1 MINGRKNKRKNQ
13 ENIDMGDTQ
22 ISRCVGFVAVESKK
36 VVKRCCN
43 MRLGLFYFIV
53 WLQSH
58 PLSPIQPRERERE
71 RENRERFCLCFSFV
85 WSKDM
90 KRSCLKLRVFWR
102 SLPFNKCPFSSHCNF
117 TISTVNNLHRSIK
130 STSLLVFD

>member
-43 MRLGLFYFIV
+43 MRLGLFLFYCMASI
-53 WLQSH
+53 S
-58 PLSPIQPRERERE
+58 SPFSNPTQRERERE
-71 RENRERFCLCFSFV
+71 REQREILSLFFFCLKQRHEEV
-85 WSKDM
+85 LSK
-90 KRSCLKLRVFWR
+90 
-102 SLPFNKCPFSSHCNF
+102 
-117 TISTVNNLHRSIK
+117 IK
-130 STSLLVFD
+130 SFLKIPSFQQMPIFISL